1 MVRRENRS
9 IENTNT
15 QGNGQSDAFAEFFE
29 AFMDAPPT
37 FTFYISIGTP
47 TVDIS
52 VISPMEIPIFVNRRS
67 AQTETSR
74 NTAAGT
80 PSQFF
85 SYIQELIDSI
95 RRRERIK
102 KELIRNKP
110 YVFTKDMETKDC
122 TVCLSE
128 FKHKQRIRRLDCDH
142 EFHKKCIDKWLLQG
156 NSCCPL
162 CRKEPFLKKY
172 KEK

>member
-1 MVRRENRS
+1 MTRRENRS
-9 IENTNT
+9 RENTNSREDT
-15 QGNGQSDAFAEFFE
+15 RTDVFSEFFE
-29 AFMDAPPT
+29 TFMDAPPT

-52 VISPMEIPIFVNRRS
+52 VISPTEFPIFINARS
-67 AQTETSR
+67 IQVETGDA
-74 NTAAGT
+74 AAGT

-102 KELIRNKP
+102 KELLRNKS
-110 YVFTKDMETKDC
+110 YVFTKDMQTNEC
-122 TVCLSE
+122 TVCLSD
-128 FKHKQRIRRLDCDH
+128 FKHRQRIRKLDCDH

-156 NSCCPL
+156 NPCCPL
-162 CRKEPFLKKY
+162 CRKEPFSKKC